1 MQSEEAEANRALRV
15 LRALY
20 VVMRYPF
27 EDEIAGSVESMG
39 RQLAEAIAERDW
51 RRTRAICDEAVEWA
65 RKMRHPIARRLE
77 LALGAR

>member
-1 MQSEEAEANRALRV
+1 MSGEFDPHRALRA

-27 EDEIAGSVESMG
+27 DDEVTRSVEGFG
-39 RQLAEAIAERDW
+39 RQLAAAIDDGDW
-51 RRTRAICDEAVEWA
+51 RRARAVCDQAIEWA

-77 LALGAR
+77 LALGAE